1 MRSSQ
6 FTVHTLAVLPLQM
19 LFSLHHFTLCT
30 RRKCRRAK
38 KKEGKRLTTQNVVVN
53 DIYGWQHYRNRVTII
68 VNKAEDSVYAL
79 MLEKTKPCHNTSKA
93 KKRFEQRGWLSI
105 HSELIT
111 RKKRMKKST
120 YITNRKRRTDSEK
133 QREKAPLDG
142 TQKKDKKQK
151 GCVLWI
157 EYLKLSCT

>member
-1 MRSSQ
+1 MS
-6 FTVHTLAVLPLQM
+6 T
-19 LFSLHHFTLCT
+19 C
-30 RRKCRRAK
+30 KK

-142 TQKKDKKQK
+142 TQKKRQK
-151 GCVLWI
+151 TKRLCAVDRIPKTFVYIVVDVSKNRSLCAHNFFRQQ
-157 EYLKLSCT
+157 YNFCSSSYKF